1 MLQGMIRR
9 RHHIQRVSG
18 LLRRYPVVALL
29 GARQVGKT
37 TLAHE
42 ISRARGG
49 ASHFYDLENPRDV
62 ARLQD
67 PMSELGELKGLV
79 VLDEIQRR
87 PELFPVLRVLAD
99 RPRTPARFLVLGSA
113 SPELLR
119 QSSESLAGR
128 IAHYELGGLD
138 LSEVGVKK
146 IQSLWTRGGFPRA
159 FLARSEQASLEWR
172 REFIRTYLERDL
184 PQLGIRIPGPTLH
197 RFWSMLAH
205 YHGQLLNSSELA
217 RSFGVAD
224 STIRHYLDILI
235 ATFVVRQLTPWHANL
250 GKRQVKS
257 PKIYLSDAGI
267 LHALL
272 DIPDLTSLRRHPKVG
287 ASWEGFAMDS
297 VVAHLRARPSECYF
311 WRTHDGAELDLL
323 VATGSQRFGF
333 EFKHTSTPTMTASMR
348 IAQSDLNLDQLW
360 VIHPGPNDFKLAPG
374 VRALP
379 LTGLASAVKPL
390 RA

>member
-1 MLQGMIRR
+1 MIVRTQ
-9 RHHIQRVSG
+9 HIERMAG
-18 LLRRYPVVALL
+18 LLKRHPVVALL
-29 GARQVGKT
+29 GARQIGKT
-37 TLAHE
+37 TLARE
-42 ISRARGG
+42 IARSREG

-67 PMSELGELKGLV
+67 PMSELGSLRGLV

-99 RPRTPARFLVLGSA
+99 RPRTPGRFLVLGSA

-138 LSEVGVKK
+138 LSEVGGEKHLK
-146 IQSLWTRGGFPRA
+146 LWMRGGFPRA
-159 FLARSEQASLEWR
+159 FLARSEAASLEWR
-172 REFIRTYLERDL
+172 REFIRTYLGRDL

-197 RFWSMLAH
+197 RFWAMLAH

-217 RSFGVAD
+217 RAFGVAD

-250 GKRQVKS
+250 GKRQVKT
-257 PKIYLSDAGI
+257 PRIYLSDSGI

-272 DIPDLTSLRRHPKVG
+272 DIPDLAGLRRHPKVG

-297 VVAHLRARPSECYF
+297 VMSHLRARPDECHF

-323 VATGSQRFGF
+323 ITSGRHRIGF
-333 EFKHTSTPTMTASMR
+333 EFKHTSTPSLTASMR
-348 IAQSDLNLDQLW
+348 IALNDLKLDQIW
-360 VIHPGPNDFKLAPG
+360 VVHTGPHDFTLAPG

-379 LTGLASAVKPL
+379 LTLVRTVIRPL
-390 RA
+390 RS

>member
-1 MLQGMIRR
+1 MIGRS
-9 RHHIQRVSG
+9 HHIQRVAG
-18 LLRRYPVVALL
+18 LLKRHPVVALL

-37 TLAHE
+37 TLARE
-42 ISRARGG
+42 IARVRGG

-62 ARLQD
+62 ARLSD
-67 PMSELGELKGLV
+67 PMSELGNLKGLI
-79 VLDEIQRR
+79 VLDEIQRS

-99 RPRTPARFLVLGSA
+99 RPRTPGRFLVLGSA

-128 IAHYELGGLD
+128 IAHYELGGFD
-138 LSEVGVKK
+138 LSEVGGEKFQK
-146 IQSLWTRGGFPRA
+146 LWTRGGFPRA

-184 PQLGIRIPGPTLH
+184 PQLGIRTSGPTLH
-197 RFWSMLAH
+197 RFWAMLAH

-217 RSFGVAD
+217 RAFGVSDA
-224 STIRHYLDILI
+224 TIRHYLDILT

-257 PKIYLSDAGI
+257 PKVYLSDSGI
-267 LHALL
+267 LHTLL
-272 DIPDLTSLRRHPKVG
+272 DIPDLASLKRHPKVG
-287 ASWEGFAMDS
+287 ASWEGFAMES
-297 VVAHLRARPSECYF
+297 VMSHLKVRTDECHF

-323 VATGSQRFGF
+323 IRSGPNQIGF
-333 EFKHTSTPTMTASMR
+333 EFKHTSTPAMTPSMR
-348 IAQSDLNLDQLW
+348 SALTDLKLDQLW
-360 VIHPGPNDFKLAPG
+360 VIHTGPNDFKLAPK

-379 LTGLASAVKPL
+379 LTRVMTTIKPL
-390 RA
+390 RR